1 LAQVAGCCAAR
12 RWAALADRAPIK
24 LAGRVVDTKGLNG
37 SNKAGDMG
45 LASEDGGGVPPRA
58 DGPEPPVRA
67 SERLGLSLKKL
78 PYLVGPVAFTVV
90 IVLMRFGYVAHV
102 RWWVWLIVLTGVT
115 VINVAVDRIY
125 QAHPTRFT
133 LNLRVICQV
142 AAITLV
148 INLTGWGPV
157 LWAAYIFIALE
168 NMARAGSRVWRT
180 MVFWSLVGMVLGQI
194 ALDLGWLQS
203 ELSDPAAASLTVM
216 GGFVLYFVIH
226 LAGAIMEQN
235 ETALA
240 QKEEAEAHLRLSED
254 RFRSLIQNSS
264 DVTMILGDAAEFRYV
279 SPAIKDLLQYEPDE
293 LFGRDST
300 EFVHPEDLHI
310 VRTLLG
316 GEFQSEPGTA
326 TLEFRMVRKDG
337 MARDVEAVV
346 SNQTSRPS
354 VAGYVANIRD
364 ITERKKFEALLAHRA
379 LHDPLT
385 GLANRQLILDRA
397 GQMLERA
404 RRSGVPM
411 AALFIDL
418 DNFKDSNDSLGHGAG
433 DKLLQMVAGRL
444 LGILRSGD
452 TVGRLG
458 GDEFVILAEGVSF
471 ARGPEMI
478 GERVHEVLKPA
489 FHLPGADGMT
499 ITVSASIG
507 IAVGNRP
514 SAEELLRDADI
525 ALYRAKEAGRNQS
538 VLFEHSMQSAAKER
552 LTLKTNLE
560 SALEHNQFT
569 LVYHPIFDLEGIQ
582 IQGAEALLRWQHPTR
597 GTIEPDV
604 FVPVLEE
611 RGLIMDV
618 GRWVLNES
626 CREAAAWHARG
637 HRVSIS
643 VNVSM
648 RQLESDQLLD
658 DVHDALAT
666 HDLDPSLLILEVTES
681 SLMRDS
687 AATVARLNLLKHL
700 GVKIAIDD
708 FGTGYSSLAYLRQ
721 FPVDV
726 LKIDR
731 SFVADM
737 SRSPDAE
744 ALVHTLVELGRT
756 LGLVTL
762 AEGIET
768 HAQLEGLRAEHCDQ
782 GQGFLY
788 SGPIDAGEMAALLD
802 TVRAARP
809 ALTTGTAP
817 GGAGAARPRSSPP
830 GRRHAP
836 VAGRSGPH

>member
-1 LAQVAGCCAAR
+1 
-12 RWAALADRAPIK
+12 
-24 LAGRVVDTKGLNG
+24 
-37 SNKAGDMG
+37 MG
-45 LASEDGGGVPPRA
+45 LASEDGASGPARA
-58 DGPEPPVRA
+58 DRPEPPVRA
-67 SERLGLSLKKL
+67 PSAERRGLNLNKL
-78 PYLVGPVAFTVV
+78 PYLVGPVAFVV
-90 IVLMRFGYVAHV
+90 VVVLMRFGYVAHV
-102 RWWVWLIVLTGVT
+102 RWWVWLIVLVGVT
-115 VINVAVDRIY
+115 VINVVIDRIY
-125 QAHPTRFT
+125 QARRSTFT
-133 LNLRVICQV
+133 LDLRVISQV
-142 AAITLV
+142 AAVTLV

-180 MVFWSLVGMVLGQI
+180 MVLWSLCGMVIGQI
-194 ALDLGWLQS
+194 SLDQGWLQS
-203 ELSDPAAASLTVM
+203 ELSRPAAASLNVM

-226 LAGAIMEQN
+226 MAGAIMEQN
-235 ETALA
+235 EMALA

-279 SPAIKDLLQYEPDE
+279 SPAIKDLLRYEPEE
-293 LFGRDST
+293 LVGLNSND
-300 EFVHPEDLHI
+300 FVHPEDLHA
-310 VRTLLG
+310 VQTLLG
-316 GEFQSEPGTA
+316 GEFQSGPGTRA
-326 TLEFRMVRKDG
+326 LEFRMVRKDG

-346 SNQTSRPS
+346 SNQMDRPS

-397 GQMLERA
+397 QQMLERA

-471 ARGPEMI
+471 AHGPEMI
-478 GERVHEVLKPA
+478 GERVHEVLRPA
-489 FHLPGADGMT
+489 FHLPGIDGMT

-507 IAVGNRP
+507 IAVGDRP
-514 SAEELLRDADI
+514 SAEDLLRDADI
-525 ALYRAKEAGRNQS
+525 ALYRAKGAGRDQS
-538 VLFEHSMQSAAKER
+538 VLFERSMQSAAKER
-552 LTLKTNLE
+552 LTLESNLE
-560 SALEHNQFT
+560 SALEHDQFT

-618 GRWVLNES
+618 GRWVLNKS
-626 CREAAAWHARG
+626 CQEAAGWHARG
-637 HRVSIS
+637 HRASIS

-658 DVHDALAT
+658 DVHDALVA
-666 HDLDPSLLILEVTES
+666 HDLDPALLILEVTES

-687 AATVARLNLLKHL
+687 AATVARLNLLKQL

-737 SRSPDAE
+737 SRSPDAG

-802 TVRAARP
+802 TVRAGQP
-809 ALTTGTAP
+809 AAAAGAESGRAGTAKSQSSSARRGHVP
-817 GGAGAARPRSSPP
+817 AAGQATGASDN
-830 GRRHAP
+830 H
-836 VAGRSGPH
+836 

>member
-1 LAQVAGCCAAR
+1 
-12 RWAALADRAPIK
+12 
-24 LAGRVVDTKGLNG
+24 
-37 SNKAGDMG
+37 MG
-45 LASEDGGGVPPRA
+45 LASQDGASDAAPAGR
-58 DGPEPPVRA
+58 PEPPVPVEATARHGINL
-67 SERLGLSLKKL
+67 RTL
-78 PYLVGPVAFTVV
+78 PYLVAPIAFVV
-90 IVLMRFGYVAHV
+90 IVVLMRFGYVAHV
-102 RWWVWLIVLTGVT
+102 RWWAWLSVLVGIT
-115 VINVAVDRIY
+115 VVNVAVDRVY
-125 QAHPTRFT
+125 QAHPSALT
-133 LNLRVICQV
+133 LDLRVVSQV
-142 AAITLV
+142 AAVTLA
-148 INLTGWGPV
+148 IYLTGWGPV

-168 NMARAGSRVWRT
+168 NMARAGSRVWRIT
-180 MVFWSLVGMVLGQI
+180 VLWSIIGMVIGQI
-194 ALDLGWLQS
+194 CLAQGWLPS
-203 ELSDPAAASLTVM
+203 ELSRPAAASLTVM

-226 LAGAIMEQN
+226 MAGAMMEQN

-264 DVTMILGDAAEFRYV
+264 DVTMILGDSSEFRYV
-279 SPAIKDLLQYEPDE
+279 SPAIRDLLQYDPEE
-293 LFGRDST
+293 LVGLNST
-300 EFVHPEDLHI
+300 DFVYPEDLHT
-310 VRTLLG
+310 VQTLLG
-316 GEFQSEPGTA
+316 GDFQSGPDTRA
-326 TLEFRMVRKDG
+326 LEFRMVRKDG

-346 SNQTSRPS
+346 SNQTTRPS
-354 VAGYVANIRD
+354 VAGYVANVRD

-397 GQMLERA
+397 QQMLERA

-478 GERVHEVLKPA
+478 GERVHEVLRPA
-489 FHLPGADGMT
+489 FHLPGIDGIT
-499 ITVSASIG
+499 ISVSASIG
-507 IAVGNRP
+507 IAVGDRP
-514 SAEELLRDADI
+514 SADDLLRDADI
-525 ALYRAKEAGRNQS
+525 ALYRAKGAGRDQS
-538 VLFEHSMQSAAKER
+538 VLFERSMQSAAKER
-552 LTLKTNLE
+552 LTLKSDLE
-560 SALEHNQFT
+560 SALEHDQFT

-597 GTIEPDV
+597 GTIEPDA
-604 FVPVLEE
+604 FVPALEE
-611 RGLIMDV
+611 RGLIVDV

-626 CREAAAWHARG
+626 CRVAAAWHAQG
-637 HRVSIS
+637 HCASIS

-648 RQLESDQLLD
+648 RQLESDQLLE
-658 DVHDALAT
+658 DVADALLT
-666 HDLDPSLLILEVTES
+666 YKIDPALLILEVTETT
-681 SLMRDS
+681 LMRDS
-687 AATVARLNLLKHL
+687 VATVARLNLLKQL

-737 SRSPDAE
+737 DRSPDAA

-768 HAQLEGLRAEHCDQ
+768 HEQLEGLRAEQCNQ

-788 SGPIDAGEMAALLD
+788 SGPIDAGEMAALLN
-802 TVRAARP
+802 TAQAGRP
-809 ALTTGTAP
+809 ALTMET
-817 GGAGAARPRSSPP
+817 GGADAARAKSSSPA
-830 GRRHAP
+830 RRHAP
-836 VAGRSGPH
+836 SGRRAEGRPGAR

>member
-1 LAQVAGCCAAR
+1 
-12 RWAALADRAPIK
+12 
-24 LAGRVVDTKGLNG
+24 
-37 SNKAGDMG
+37 MG
-45 LASEDGGGVPPRA
+45 LASEDGGSGPPRA
-58 DGPEPPVRA
+58 DGPESAVRVSSTA
-67 SERLGLSLKKL
+67 SSTERRGLNLNNL
-78 PYLVGPVAFTVV
+78 PYLVGPVAFVV
-90 IVLMRFGYVAHV
+90 VVVLMRFGYVAHV
-102 RWWVWLIVLTGVT
+102 RWWVWLSVLVGVT
-115 VINVAVDRIY
+115 VINVVIDRIY
-125 QAHPTRFT
+125 QARRSRFT
-133 LNLRVICQV
+133 LDLRVISQV
-142 AAITLV
+142 AAVTLV

-180 MVFWSLVGMVLGQI
+180 MVFWSLSGMVIGQI
-194 ALDLGWLQS
+194 CVNQGWLPS
-203 ELSDPAAASLTVM
+203 ELSRPAAASLTVM

-264 DVTMILGDAAEFRYV
+264 DVTMILGDASEFRYV

-293 LFGRDST
+293 LLGLDST
-300 EFVHPEDLHI
+300 AFVHPEDLHI
-310 VRTLLG
+310 VQTLLG
-316 GEFQSEPGTA
+316 GEFQSGPGTA

-346 SNQTSRPS
+346 SNQTNRPS

-397 GQMLERA
+397 QQMLERA

-489 FHLPGADGMT
+489 FHLPGIDGMP

-514 SAEELLRDADI
+514 SAEDLLRDADI
-525 ALYRAKEAGRNQS
+525 ALYRAKEAGRDQS

-560 SALEHNQFT
+560 SALEQDQFT

-637 HRVSIS
+637 HRASMS

-658 DVHDALAT
+658 DVRDALAA
-666 HDLDPSLLILEVTES
+666 HDLDPGLLILEVTES

-687 AATVARLNLLKHL
+687 VATVARLNLLKHL

-768 HAQLEGLRAEHCDQ
+768 HAQLEGLRSEHCDL

-788 SGPIDAGEMAALLD
+788 SGPIDAAEMAALLD
-802 TVRAARP
+802 TVRAGRP
-809 ALTTGTAP
+809 SAAADAGH
-817 GGAGAARPRSSPP
+817 GGAAKPRPSAP